1 MQILFYNYSYKFKY
15 GDEVII
21 PTLCWSTSLWP
32 ILQAGLK
39 PVFVDINLNDFNASL
54 DEIFL
59 KINKKTKAILI
70 VHVLGTCLK
79 IDKLLSKAK
88 KKNCNYRRHL

>member
-1 MQILFYNYSYKFKY
+1 M
-15 GDEVII
+15 
-21 PTLCWSTSLWP
+21 
-32 ILQAGLK
+32 
-39 PVFVDINLNDFNASL
+39 FVDINLNDFNASL

-88 KKNCNYRRHL
+88 KKKKL